1 MDAENGAGC
10 KHESQGKKDG
20 VGSVNENKKPLF
32 LLATVEAV
40 QPEGLQLI
48 LDGEEKAGEKL
59 YKCANNVLFK
69 PGDRVKLTEDSGT
82 YIVDFVL
89 GLPMERL
96 LVPAGGL
103 DGQVLTKDGS
113 EDYVLKWAY
122 GSGSTNTNYIPE
134 GGSNGQLLAKDGN
147 NDFSLKWVDAPKNYI
162 PAGGT
167 TGQVLMKSSYSDYA
181 LKWGDVTVEAT
192 TNKLV
197 SSIYSVELATTTLKP
212 SHTTISLGSSSYPF
226 GSLYAQGDVIF
237 GKAYSSTKLGFFGS
251 TGATKQTVA
260 SSATVSTLITALKA
274 YGLIG

>member
-1 MDAENGAGC
+1 M
-10 KHESQGKKDG
+10 
-20 VGSVNENKKPLF
+20 NENKKPLF

-96 LVPAGGL
+96 LVPAGGK
-103 DGQVLTKDGS
+103 DGQVLAKDGS
-113 EDYVLKWAY
+113 EDFVLKWKDNNAG
-122 GSGSTNTNYIPE
+122 GSINYIPS
-134 GGSNGQLLAKDGN
+134 GGTDGQLLAKSGSGN
-147 NDFSLKWVDAPKNYI
+147 YSLKWVNAPTNYI
-162 PAGGT
+162 PAGGS
-167 TGQVLMKSSYSDYA
+167 TGQVLMKSSYSDFA
-181 LKWGDVTVEAT
+181 LKWGDMKAETTASKLTYSSYTVELNASG
-192 TNKLV
+192 L
-197 SSIYSVELATTTLKP
+197 IP
-212 SHTTISLGSSSYPF
+212 SSSYLGLGSRYYPF
-226 GSLYAQGDVIF
+226 GNLYAEGSVILGDTY
-237 GKAYSSTKLGFFGS
+237 GTTLGFFGS